1 MPDTV
6 LTDSLQTD
14 SLNTPQLLIRPDAD
28 STDGTTYALPD
39 SLLAWHTANRQGV
52 EGEPLPYRLRNDDF
66 VTSALV
72 LSFFFII
79 WVIARS
85 RNYLHGKLTNFFR
98 AQESENMF
106 TPQVETELRGVP
118 FLIFQTCFVM
128 GVLAFDILQ
137 EILPPGVTK
146 GVSPYALLL
155 AATLL
160 CFTYYLLK
168 VGLYRFVNTVF
179 FTRETVGRW
188 HDLYLLSILSTGL
201 CLFPIALLVVYFD
214 LSLRHTLLAV
224 AAILA
229 LAKLL
234 LFFKS
239 FHVFS
244 RDEAT
249 VFHIILYFCTLE
261 LLPLYFL
268 WSAAAYM
275 LNHTQTF
282 GLDLKLPPQILL

>member
-1 MPDTV
+1 MPENA
-6 LTDSLQTD
+6 LTDSLQSD
-14 SLNTPQLLIRPDAD
+14 SLNTPQLLIRPDTD
-28 STDGTTYALPD
+28 STDAAAYALPD
-39 SLLAWHTANRQGV
+39 SLLTGHATSRQGV
-52 EGEPLPYRLRNDDF
+52 EGDPLPYRLRNDDV

-79 WVIARS
+79 WVLTRS
-85 RNYLHGKLTNFFR
+85 RNYLLGKLTNFFR
-98 AQESENMF
+98 AKECENMF

-137 EILPPGVTK
+137 EILPPGVAEGAT
-146 GVSPYALLL
+146 PYALLL

-160 CFTYYLLK
+160 CFAYYLLK
-168 VGLYRFVNTVF
+168 IGLYRFVNAVF
-179 FTRETVGRW
+179 FTRETAGRW

-201 CLFPIALLVVYFD
+201 CLFPVALLVVYFD
-214 LSLRHTLLAV
+214 LSLHYTLLSIV
-224 AAILA
+224 AILA

-244 RDEAT
+244 RSEAT

-268 WSAAAYM
+268 WSAAAYV
-275 LNHTQTF
+275 LNYTQTY
-282 GLDLKLPPQILL
+282 GLDLRLPPQILL